1 MKVRQR
7 IQAISVAHPLSTNKK
22 IDQYLSEN
30 LPNLMDQYKLAD
42 KSDVQDV
49 EKKFEDLEKRMEDLD
64 QWKKDFG
71 LKLNETDSRMG
82 RLKYKY
88 GVE

>member
-42 KSDVQDV
+42 RSDVQDV
-49 EKKFEDLEKRMEDLD
+49 DKQFDDLEKRMDELD
-64 QWKKDFG
+64 QWKKDFSG
-71 LKLNETDSRMG
+71 KLSESETRMG